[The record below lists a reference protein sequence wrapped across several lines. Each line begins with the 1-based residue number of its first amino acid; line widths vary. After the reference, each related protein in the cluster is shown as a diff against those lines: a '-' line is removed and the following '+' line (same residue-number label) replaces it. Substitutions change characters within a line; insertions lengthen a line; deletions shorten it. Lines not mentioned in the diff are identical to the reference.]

1 MANRTPV
8 TGPLLGLR
16 ILDLTRL
23 LPGPLGTMLMADMGA
38 EVIKIE
44 DPNAPDYVRMFP
56 PHING
61 ESANYLA
68 YNRSKRSVLLDYQT
82 PDGRDKFLDLVETA
96 DVVVEQFRPGH
107 LDRLGLGYAIA
118 RARNPRIIYVSIT
131 GYGQTGPYAHLAGHD
146 LNYLAVSGVLGLT
159 GTDPADAPVMPGV
172 QLADIAGG
180 SYGCVMATL
189 AALYARQRTG
199 EGQHVDV
206 SMTDAV
212 MPLLSL
218 AYALQA
224 GVGERGTDEE
234 GAEPAAGWANTRG
247 EASSREA
254 SNGGLSSRGPSS
266 RGQMPLSGGLAN
278 YNLYRC
284 QDGRYVALGTLEPKF
299 WQKFCKLVSKPDWMA
314 FLQPQSPAQLAG
326 FKARIQLLF
335 SERDRDDWTRFGL
348 ENDLLITP
356 VNDLSDL
363 ATDPQLMARQMI
375 VTQQH
380 PVAGP
385 FQTIG
390 VPLKFSATPAHPA
403 WPAPL
408 LGEDTDA
415 VLGSRS
421 KKPPGS

>member
-1 MANRTPV
+1 MTNRTPV

-44 DPNAPDYVRMFP
+44 HPNAPDYVRAFP
-56 PHING
+56 PYING

-107 LDRLGLGYAIA
+107 LDRLGLGYATA

-159 GTDPADAPVMPGV
+159 GTSPADAPVIPGV

-189 AALYARQRTG
+189 AALFARQRTG

-212 MPLLSL
+212 MPLLSV
-218 AYALQA
+218 AYALQSGIDNSADGGA
-224 GVGERGTDEE
+224 GVG
-234 GAEPAAGWANTRG
+234 P
-247 EASSREA
+247 
-254 SNGGLSSRGPSS
+254 SSRGPSG
-266 RGQMPLSGGLAN
+266 RGHMPLSGGLAN

-284 QDGRYVALGTLEPKF
+284 RDGRYVALGTLEPKF
-299 WQKFCKLVSKPDWMA
+299 WQKFCKLLDKPDWLA
-314 FLQPQSPAQLAG
+314 FLQPQSPAQLAE
-326 FKARIQLLF
+326 FKTQIQLLF
-335 SERDRDDWTRFGL
+335 GERDRDDWTRFGL

-356 VNDLSDL
+356 VNDLPDL
-363 ATDPQLMARQMI
+363 ATDPQLTARQMI

-380 PVAGP
+380 PVAGS
-385 FQTIG
+385 FQSIG

-415 VLGSRS
+415 VLGNRPE
-421 KKPPGS
+421 KPPVL